1 MVLFKQNLNKIYVEK
16 ALSDFT
22 MPGPI
27 QEKKGMP
34 VIFPKKDKKGK
45 KMLKKHKQGQN
56 KLEKLKLT
64 GKCFFLNLRT

>member
-1 MVLFKQNLNKIYVEK
+1 
-16 ALSDFT
+16 

-56 KLEKLKLT
+56 KLDKLKLT